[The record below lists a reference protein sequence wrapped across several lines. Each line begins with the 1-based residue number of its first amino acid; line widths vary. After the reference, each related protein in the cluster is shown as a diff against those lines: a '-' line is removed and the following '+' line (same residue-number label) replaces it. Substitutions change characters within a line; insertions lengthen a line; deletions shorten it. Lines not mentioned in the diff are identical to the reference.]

1 MGLKNNY
8 KTTICASC
16 FGYVTQAIMLNFP
29 PLLFIFFQ
37 EKLGLTLFQISFL
50 ISANFITELIVDVLV
65 SKYSSKIG
73 QRFLIILGEALAIL
87 GLCCMFIL
95 PDVLPSS
102 FVALMISMML
112 CGAGGGIMEVLISP
126 VVEACPTKN
135 KAGTMSI
142 LHSFYCWGQVA
153 VVLFSTIFF
162 LVFGVD
168 NWMIAAM
175 FWTLVPIVGIF
186 MFSRVTIYDLV
197 EEGQESK
204 PTEIL
209 KSGIFWVLVV
219 MMVCA
224 GASEL
229 VMSQW
234 ASAFCESALGVE
246 KWVGDLLGPCMFAV
260 FMGTTRVIYGKFADK
275 LDLTLGIFI
284 SAIICIVAYLITII
298 SPIPALSL
306 VGCGLCG
313 IGAGILWPASFSI
326 ASNKMPRG
334 GVFLF
339 GMLALAGDGGCL
351 AGPFL
356 SGQISSAFGDNLK
369 AGFVVALIFPIVLC
383 VISLVMFL
391 KSKAKKECQVTSS
404 NTDKAIS
411 DINTTK

>member
-1 MGLKNNY
+1 MSLKNNY
-8 KTTICASC
+8 KATICAAC
-16 FGYVTQAIMLNFP
+16 LGYVTQAIMLNFP

-73 QRFLIILGEALAIL
+73 QRFLIILGNSLAVL
-87 GLCCMFIL
+87 GLCTMFIL
-95 PDVLPSS
+95 PDLIPNS
-102 FVALMISMML
+102 FVALMISMIL

-153 VVLFSTIFF
+153 VVLLSTIFF
-162 LVFGVD
+162 LAFGID
-168 NWMIAAM
+168 NWLIAAM
-175 FWTLVPIVGIF
+175 FWTLVPIACIF
-186 MFSRVTIYDLV
+186 MFSKVTIYDLV
-197 EEGQESK
+197 EDGQESS
-204 PTEIL
+204 PMEIL

-219 MMVCA
+219 MMLCA

-229 VMSQW
+229 AMSQW

-246 KWVGDLLGPCMFAV
+246 KWLGDLLGPCLFAV
-260 FMGTTRVIYGKFADK
+260 CMGATRVLYGKFADK

-284 SAIICIVAYLITII
+284 STVVCIIAYLITIV
-298 SPIPALSL
+298 SPFPALSL
-306 VGCGLCG
+306 IGCGLCG

-326 ASNKMPRG
+326 ASAKMPRG

-351 AGPFL
+351 VGPFL
-356 SGQISSAFGDNLK
+356 AGQVSSAFGDNLK
-369 AGFVVALIFPIVLC
+369 AGFVIALVFPVILC
-383 VISLVMFL
+383 VISLLMFL
-391 KSKAKKECQVTSS
+391 KNKRLEKQAKGK
-404 NTDKAIS
+404 
-411 DINTTK
+411 